1 MSPIN
6 TIPAAQTGPAVADT
20 ISATLPLPS
29 SQPSPNSQPRHPIRR
44 EGAVV
49 FEFLTVAE
57 QALEDAMNRS
67 SSPPPEP
74 LLGKRP
80 RESESGDGNSDTEPD
95 GEGDEQGALTVPQLP
110 SISNVTTATL
120 RYASKKKLRPEQRVE
135 VEAFL
140 LVSFFINPCN
150 I

>member
-1 MSPIN
+1 
-6 TIPAAQTGPAVADT
+6 
-20 ISATLPLPS
+20 
-29 SQPSPNSQPRHPIRR
+29 
-44 EGAVV
+44 
-49 FEFLTVAE
+49 VAE

-110 SISNVTTATL
+110 SISNV
-120 RYASKKKLRPEQRVE
+120 
-135 VEAFL
+135 
-140 LVSFFINPCN
+140 
-150 I
+150 